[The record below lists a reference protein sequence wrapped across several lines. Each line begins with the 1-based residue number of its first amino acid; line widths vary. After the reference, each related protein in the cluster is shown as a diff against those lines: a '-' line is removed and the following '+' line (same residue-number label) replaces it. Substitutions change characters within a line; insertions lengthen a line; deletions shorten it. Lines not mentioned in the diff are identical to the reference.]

1 VSYSG
6 VTFAMACHNL
16 VLHLLLCAIITH
28 YRQVEVLCHMM
39 IALINCNNHAC
50 EIIIDVAKKKSFSTN
65 FVTNRMH
72 VISTTCSRR
81 FFFFFFFESEHQG
94 SNARPQEL
102 LPRSREKKQSST
114 VEPPGRYT

>member
-28 YRQVEVLCHMM
+28 YRQVEVLCHIM
-39 IALINCNNHAC
+39 IAFINCNNRAC
-50 EIIIDVAKKKSFSTN
+50 EIIIDVAKLLFSMN

-72 VISTTCSRR
+72 AVSTACAQR
-81 FFFFFFFESEHQG
+81 FFFFFESEHQG
-94 SNARPQEL
+94 SNTRPQEL
-102 LPRSREKKQSST
+102 LPRSREQKQSST